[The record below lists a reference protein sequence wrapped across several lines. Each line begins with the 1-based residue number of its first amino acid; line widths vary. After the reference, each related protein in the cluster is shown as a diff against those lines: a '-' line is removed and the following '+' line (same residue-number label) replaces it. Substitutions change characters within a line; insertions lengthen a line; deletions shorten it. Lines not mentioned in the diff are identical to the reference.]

1 MAESLGRRFGL
12 EEVSPPFSL
21 VLSDELPPN
30 IRELHCHQIYRHLP
44 GKRLV
49 CAATWAGKQ
58 VFVKIYY
65 HSWRAKAHW
74 RREERGLRFLL
85 RCGNATPPLL
95 RSQYV
100 EDRKCYVL
108 ILGAIA
114 PAQTFGEAWKQ
125 RSTGAERQRLLNS
138 MVRVF
143 AELHGAGLIQSDPHF
158 NNFLVSGD
166 RLYTLDGSDIVR
178 FRPFF
183 AKRQALANLAVFS
196 AILPSEYDDLTVGAL
211 VEYFKLR
218 RWAHSQRDSNSF
230 IQLIASIR
238 ERNNRNYLRRKIFRE
253 CTPFVARRSWNFS
266 WACDRRFYTPSM
278 KELLRAPDKFLAQHI
293 QSHLK
298 QGQGATVALVKVDD
312 LQLVVKHYHAKNRVH
327 AFRRAFGKTR
337 AARSWSNAHRLRI
350 CGVATAEPVAWIEKR
365 FGPFRRASYFLSR
378 YVAGP
383 HLLEFLGSGA
393 SPGAEQI
400 ELADQVVNML
410 ESLGRCRIVH
420 GDLKATN
427 IIVHEGKP
435 VLMDL
440 DAMRYFGRSKAFEVR
455 FADDVKRF
463 LRNWEND
470 KHLEQ
475 MFCHRLAHLPN
486 DERAGAQ

>member
-1 MAESLGRRFGL
+1 MAEAQRHRFG
-12 EEVSPPFSL
+12 EEEISPPFSL
-21 VLSDELPPN
+21 VLSEHLPPN
-30 IRELHCHQIYRHLP
+30 LRELHCHQIYRHLP
-44 GKRLV
+44 RKRLV

-65 HSWRAKAHW
+65 HRWRAKSHW
-74 RREERGLRFLL
+74 RREERGLRLLL
-85 RCGNATPPLL
+85 RCGIATPPLL

-100 EDRKCYVL
+100 EDRNCYVL
-108 ILGAIA
+108 ILGAIV
-114 PAQTFGEAWKQ
+114 PAQTFGETWNQ
-125 RSTGAERQRLLNS
+125 CSTGAERQSLLNS

-166 RLYTLDGSDIVR
+166 RLYTLDGSDIGR
-178 FRPFF
+178 IRPFF
-183 AKRQALANLAVFS
+183 AKRQALANLAAFF
-196 AILPSEYDDLTVGAL
+196 AILRSEYDDLAVGAL

-218 RWAHSQRDSNSF
+218 RWAHSQRDSDSF

-253 CTPFVARRSWNFS
+253 CTPFVARRSWNLL

-278 KELLRAPDKFLAQHI
+278 KELLRAPDKFLAQHT
-293 QSHLK
+293 QTHLK
-298 QGQGATVALVKVDD
+298 QGQGATVAVVNVDD

-365 FGPFRRASYFLSR
+365 FGPLRRSTYFLSR
-378 YVAGP
+378 YVTGP
-383 HLLEFLGSGA
+383 HLLEFLGSVA
-393 SPGAEQI
+393 SSGAEQI
-400 ELADQVVNML
+400 ELAEQVVNML

-440 DAMRYFGRSKAFEVR
+440 DAMHYFGRRKAFVAR

-463 LRNWEND
+463 LRNWENNE
-470 KHLEQ
+470 HLEQ
-475 MFCHRLAHLPN
+475 LFRNRLSRLSDDARL
-486 DERAGAQ
+486 GVQ